1 MMNEIRIQDLLKLVG
16 SKGTIHILRVL
27 NEHEAVQYKQL
38 REFMNIC
45 TLNKRVKQLL
55 EFNLISHHLEK
66 KDVRKEWYEI
76 TEKGKR
82 TLEIL
87 EEMVKI
93 IKE

>member
-1 MMNEIRIQDLLKLVG
+1 
-16 SKGTIHILRVL
+16 
-27 NEHEAVQYKQL
+27 
-38 REFMNIC
+38 MNIC

-55 EFNLISHHLEK
+55 DFNLISHHLEK

-76 TEKGKR
+76 TEKGKK